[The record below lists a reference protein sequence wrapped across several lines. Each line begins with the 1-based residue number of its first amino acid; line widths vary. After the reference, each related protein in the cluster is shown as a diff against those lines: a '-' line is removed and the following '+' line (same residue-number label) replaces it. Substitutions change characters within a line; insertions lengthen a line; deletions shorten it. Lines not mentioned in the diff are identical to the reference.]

1 MAEQLY
7 SSTVYWLLCPGHRS
21 LPFPARKATE
31 RVKGVKEK
39 SERVPQNLFIPQTQ
53 NSPCDYIVRTF
64 LKLR

>member
-7 SSTVYWLLCPGHRS
+7 SSTVMGPDHRS
-21 LPFPARKATE
+21 LPFSARKATE

-39 SERVPQNLFIPQTQ
+39 SERVPQRYLFIPQTQ
-53 NSPCDYIVRTF
+53 NSPCDYIVLTF